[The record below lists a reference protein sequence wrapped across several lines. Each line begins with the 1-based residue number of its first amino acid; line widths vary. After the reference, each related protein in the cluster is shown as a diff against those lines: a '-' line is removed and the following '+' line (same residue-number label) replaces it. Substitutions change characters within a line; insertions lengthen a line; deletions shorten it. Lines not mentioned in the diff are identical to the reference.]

1 MTRKRTKTNLKPI
14 NNTPH
19 EEMSVE
25 NNETTNAIVTQP
37 ITDDEDMSLDDY
49 MKLANKDNILDEIET
64 ETDIEKYTSEI
75 EELKA
80 ELHKYKSENVNL
92 KNDLGRIKSNMS
104 NATTN
109 SENEEKIKNLE
120 EENDNLILRNSE
132 LEYENARLTQTVKL
146 LQEEKDKKL
155 HTYTPNG
162 YTPNGCTI
170 NNQPQGFKPRI
181 GPTYRKLDNGYEDWI

>member
-1 MTRKRTKTNLKPI
+1 MARKRMKTNLKPI
-14 NNTPH
+14 NNTPQ
-19 EEMSVE
+19 EELPVE
-25 NNETTNAIVTQP
+25 NNEITNSTVTQP

-49 MKLANKDNILDEIET
+49 MKLANKDNILNTIES

-92 KNDLGRIKSNMS
+92 RNDLERIKCNMS
-104 NATTN
+104 ITNIN

-132 LEYENARLTQTVKL
+132 LEYENARLSQTVKL

-155 HTYTPNG
+155 HTHTPNG
-162 YTPNGCTI
+162 YTPNKQI
-170 NNQPQGFKPRI
+170 NKINPLIR
-181 GPTYRKLDNGYEDWI
+181 PTYRKLNNGYEDWI

>member
-1 MTRKRTKTNLKPI
+1 MARKRMKTNLKPI
-14 NNTPH
+14 NNTPQ
-19 EEMSVE
+19 EELSVE
-25 NNETTNAIVTQP
+25 NNEITNSTITQP
-37 ITDDEDMSLDDY
+37 IIDDEDMSLDDY
-49 MKLANKDNILDEIET
+49 MKLANKDNILDTIES

-80 ELHKYKSENVNL
+80 ELYKYKSENVIL
-92 KNDLGRIKSNMS
+92 RNDLGRIKCNTPTE
-104 NATTN
+104 NIN

-155 HTYTPNG
+155 HTHTPNG
-162 YTPNGCTI
+162 YTPNNQI
-170 NNQPQGFKPRI
+170 NKINPLIR
-181 GPTYRKLDNGYEDWI
+181 PTYRKLNNGYEDWI